1 MSEQFRDLVG
11 LGEEC
16 EQRMLCH
23 PQSHCV
29 VRIRELF
36 PNIDNKEVQ
45 LYMLQPDT
53 QPDPLRSW
61 SAGFEASCPLR
72 SRLTELTTVCSTPAR
87 FEAGQ

>member
-36 PNIDNKEVQ
+36 PNVDNKEVQ
-45 LYMLQPDT
+45 LYILHGCM
-53 QPDPLRSW
+53 RFSMYFY
-61 SAGFEASCPLR
+61 GF
-72 SRLTELTTVCSTPAR
+72 TKT
-87 FEAGQ
+87 